1 MARSKGYR
9 HYSKLLTNS
18 SSSSAMNVN
27 GSSTPVSFTLTPP
40 ASVTVYVYELIL
52 TVHSTGMD
60 FSSASE
66 LRNFGAVGAALTTGV
81 TVFESKGSPAVN
93 VDLLPSPWKRMADTY
108 RYTSWV
114 NGAQQLV
121 AVTDSIAAGTDL
133 LTLTLSWDRDH
144 PIVLT
149 PNNNGILTVKVS
161 DNLTSLALFEAHAIG
176 TQSKY

>member
-1 MARSKGYR
+1 MVRSKGYR

-27 GSSTPVSFTLTPP
+27 GSSTAVSFTLTPP
-40 ASVTVYVYELIL
+40 ASVSVYVYELIL

-60 FSSASE
+60 FSSAAE
-66 LRNFGAVGAALTTGV
+66 LRNVGAALSNGV

-108 RYTSWV
+108 RYASWV

-121 AVTDSIAAGTDL
+121 AVTDSIAAGTDM